1 MRHQT
6 TKALYAYWDALRAG
20 RLAPLRNE
28 VEPADIA
35 ALLPNAFILERTG
48 RDAARF
54 RMAGEAVCDLIGL
67 ALDGMSAAAIWEG
80 ASRLRIAQMIEGVV
94 SAPAAA
100 IIVGQSRAVGGVQG
114 AQAEFSLLPLRTD
127 SGAIDRILGS
137 AAVVDGE
144 RLWRGPEPRLFGLRE
159 ARLSA
164 IRSDREE
171 SPAYGLPN
179 PPDYPAVAEAAAPFE
194 LKAID
199 GTFGPEGRAPVRTI
213 GEARGRAHLRV
224 VRDDE

>member
-1 MRHQT
+1 MPDRYNFRCFRPLSRHASADSEPRETMRHQT

-100 IIVGQSRAVGGVQG
+100 IMVGQSRAVGGVQG
-114 AQAEFSLLPLRTD
+114 ADRPRSSTASA
-127 SGAIDRILGS
+127 SGAARSRGFSACGTRGS
-137 AAVVDGE
+137 AQ
-144 RLWRGPEPRLFGLRE
+144 
-159 ARLSA
+159 S
-164 IRSDREE
+164 
-171 SPAYGLPN
+171 
-179 PPDYPAVAEAAAPFE
+179 
-194 LKAID
+194 
-199 GTFGPEGRAPVRTI
+199 VRT
-213 GEARGRAHLRV
+213 GRSRLPMACRTRPTIRPWPRPPRHSS
-224 VRDDE
+224 